1 VDLEKVEEALK
12 TFLLPGAAPSGGSE
26 NGVRDEKGAREGNP
40 LNESIN

>member
-26 NGVRDEKGAREGNP
+26 NGARDEKGAIG
-40 LNESIN
+40 